1 MNEVCFLTMNKNN
14 LHCLKKLNKCR
25 RLMNTIMTAMQ
36 CDAIIHEFSEKATR
50 VKEINSF
57 LCLLKNGIF
66 HLSVFDP
73 EATKYPSV
81 TIYFVTP
88 LCKTQSPTMSCSR
101 DKKKNAI

>member
-1 MNEVCFLTMNKNN
+1 
-14 LHCLKKLNKCR
+14 
-25 RLMNTIMTAMQ
+25 MNTIMTAMQ

-73 EATKYPSV
+73 EANECV
-81 TIYFVTP
+81 LV
-88 LCKTQSPTMSCSR
+88 CARNDTQIAWNLEQSGSEFPPEI
-101 DKKKNAI
+101 K

>member
-1 MNEVCFLTMNKNN
+1 
-14 LHCLKKLNKCR
+14 
-25 RLMNTIMTAMQ
+25 MNTIMTAMQ

-73 EATKYPSV
+73 EATMYS
-81 TIYFVTP
+81 FSP
-88 LCKTQSPTMSCSR
+88 LALST
-101 DKKKNAI
+101 DDI